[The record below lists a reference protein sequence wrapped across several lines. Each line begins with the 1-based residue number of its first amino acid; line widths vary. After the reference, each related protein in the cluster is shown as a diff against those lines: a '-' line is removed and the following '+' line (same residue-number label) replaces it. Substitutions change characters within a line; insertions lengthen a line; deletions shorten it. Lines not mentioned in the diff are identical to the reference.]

1 MKLWFFYNIVVNQVC
16 TQSCLGKYSNAIE
29 MVFSIS
35 CNCRNLSVSI
45 NSNEFAK
52 PRVILNYW
60 LSLLFKYFQTLDNR
74 LFIIIWSST
83 GLSSF
88 NQSSFEFS
96 LFAIEV
102 DHGFEI
108 DWRCH
113 DFFPNVHVLLT
124 SRETVKKVPSSIIIS
139 FDFFFDDSHH

>member
-35 CNCRNLSVSI
+35 CNRRDLSVSI

-52 PRVILNYW
+52 SRVILNYW
-60 LSLLFKYFQTLDNR
+60 FGLLFKYFQTLDYR
-74 LFIIIWSST
+74 LLIVIWSST

-88 NQSSFEFS
+88 NKPSFQFS

-113 DFFPNVHVLLT
+113 DFFPHVHVLLT
-124 SRETVKKVPSSIIIS
+124 SRETVEKVPSSIIIS
-139 FDFFFDDSHH
+139 LYFFFDDSHH